1 MSVAFDGTL
10 GVLSQGAGSVLGLVL
25 TTGFAAAVVTKL
37 FDKGAKRD
45 ERVRDGYATTTAVL
59 VAWGEFPYRVARRT
73 SDENEVLAAL
83 ASRGH
88 DAQEMLACRR
98 AWVVGESAVMGE
110 AYAAIAAQ
118 LRPQVALATQTAWR
132 RPAIGS
138 GSGMVLSDGEK
149 LPSVDVQLAVDLWCV
164 ALRYR
169 FGWRRR
175 VFAPALLRT
184 ALRRHGVLLPARTG
198 AVAVAVPRSHAGRS
212 PEGGIAPAGRTQV
225 SGSGSAA
232 T

>member
-1 MSVAFDGTL
+1 
-10 GVLSQGAGSVLGLVL
+10 
-25 TTGFAAAVVTKL
+25 
-37 FDKGAKRD
+37 
-45 ERVRDGYATTTAVL
+45 
-59 VAWGEFPYRVARRT
+59 
-73 SDENEVLAAL
+73 
-83 ASRGH
+83 
-88 DAQEMLACRR
+88 
-98 AWVVGESAVMGE
+98 MGE